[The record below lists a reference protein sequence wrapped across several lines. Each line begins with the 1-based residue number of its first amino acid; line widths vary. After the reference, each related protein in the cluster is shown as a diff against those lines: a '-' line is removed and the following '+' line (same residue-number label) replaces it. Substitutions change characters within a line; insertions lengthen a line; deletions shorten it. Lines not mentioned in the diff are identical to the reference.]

1 MSTAETSWKTAL
13 ENFARANDASKSF
26 LVLDLDGT
34 ALLEDHGKV
43 FISSSVE
50 KGVKAIYDLKLP
62 VVLNTLRFPLSVIS
76 TIGEAWSQLSNV
88 PILTV
93 LLNGSLLGQ
102 ISCVDNRL
110 HFEELAAFPMVA
122 EEIQAMLEGV
132 DQLLKE
138 KIKEFLFFFYPRD
151 WEQGETLWTPNRD
164 KVAELKKKFVS
175 ASRVFSSS
183 MDELRKELS
192 SKEICMTTL
201 FIDRPEDSL
210 MAYQHSKR
218 NNFFTAKGVSKK
230 SGLRAMAKRLGLNPA
245 AAFGAGDTEMDNFLG
260 EVGLAVIVGQARLS
274 YRGRLETIRVPTP
287 LKLGELILSYAE
299 LLKGRAPL

>member
-1 MSTAETSWKTAL
+1 VSSAETSWKAAL
-13 ENFARANDASKSF
+13 ENFARANEASKSF

-50 KGVKAIYDLKLP
+50 KGVKAVYDLNLP

-76 TIGEAWSQLSNV
+76 TIGEAWSKLSNV

-102 ISCVDNRL
+102 IRHVDSQL
-110 HFEELAAFPMVA
+110 HFEELTASPMVV
-122 EEIQAMLEGV
+122 EEIQAMLEGI
-132 DQLLKE
+132 DQLLKA

-151 WEQGETLWTPNRD
+151 WKKGETLWTPNRD
-164 KVAELKKKFVS
+164 KVTELKKKFVS

-183 MDELRKELS
+183 MDELRQELS
-192 SKEICMTTL
+192 SKEICMTSL

-218 NNFFTAKGVSKK
+218 NNFFTATGVSKK
-230 SGLRAMAKRLGLNPA
+230 SGLRAMAKRLGLNPVA
-245 AAFGAGDTEMDNFLG
+245 ALGAGDTEMDNFLS
-260 EVGLAVIVGQARLS
+260 EVGLAVIVGQARLGF
-274 YRGRLETIRVPTP
+274 RGRLETIRVPTP